1 MITAERLRELLSY
14 APETGEFTWLRNR
27 GAAIAGGPAGVLNAL
42 GYRVIRIDRRLY
54 LAHRLAWLYV
64 HGSWPDSGIDH
75 ANCERADNRI
85 ANLRQST
92 QQQNVRN
99 SRRRID
105 NSTGHKGVFWRK
117 NRGKFVAT
125 LKSGGRTVWLGT
137 FSDKRQAA
145 AAYAAAAQSHFGE
158 FART

>member
-14 APETGEFTWLRNR
+14 APETGEFTWL
-27 GAAIAGGPAGVLNAL
+27 
-42 GYRVIRIDRRLY
+42 
-54 LAHRLAWLYV
+54 
-64 HGSWPDSGIDH
+64 
-75 ANCERADNRI
+75 
-85 ANLRQST
+85 
-92 QQQNVRN
+92 RN